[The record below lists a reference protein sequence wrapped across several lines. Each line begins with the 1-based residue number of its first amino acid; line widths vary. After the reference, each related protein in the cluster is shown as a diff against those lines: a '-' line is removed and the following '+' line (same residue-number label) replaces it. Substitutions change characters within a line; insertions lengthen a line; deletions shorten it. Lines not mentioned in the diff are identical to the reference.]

1 MRTEGT
7 FTVISFAPAAV
18 EPSLEIV
25 TATPT
30 GVATMEKAFE
40 GGIAGRS
47 ATLFTSAYD
56 QERGAGT
63 YVALESFEGRL
74 GEFGGTFNFVH
85 SATTAGADR
94 SDEYFLIVPGS
105 GTGELV
111 GVTGTGG
118 IEIDAEG
125 VHRIW
130 FDYEIAG
137 EIAGSQGPDVTAGPG
152 R

>member
-7 FTVISFAPAAV
+7 FSVTSFAPAAV
-18 EPSLEIV
+18 EPSLDIV
-25 TATPT
+25 TGTPT

-56 QERGAGT
+56 QERGTGT
-63 YVALESFEGRL
+63 YLALESFAGTFDGR
-74 GEFGGTFNFVH
+74 GGTFNFVH

-105 GTGELV
+105 GTGELA
-111 GVTGTGG
+111 GITGTGS
-118 IEIDAEG
+118 IEIDADG
-125 VHRIW
+125 THRIW
-130 FDYEIAG
+130 FDYAI
-137 EIAGSQGPDVTAGPG
+137 SPG
-152 R
+152 QVGAAEG

>member
-7 FTVISFAPAAV
+7 FSVTSFAPAAV
-18 EPSLEIV
+18 EPSLEVV
-25 TATPT
+25 TAAAT

-63 YVALESFEGRL
+63 YLALESFEGTLDGRA
-74 GEFGGTFNFVH
+74 GTFNFVH

-105 GTGELV
+105 GTGELA
-111 GVTGTGG
+111 GITGTGS
-118 IEIDAEG
+118 IEVDADG
-125 VHRIW
+125 THRIR
-130 FDYEIAG
+130 FDYAI
-137 EIAGSQGPDVTAGPG
+137 SPG
-152 R
+152 QVGAVEG

>member
-7 FTVISFAPAAV
+7 FSVTSFAPAVV
-18 EPSLEIV
+18 EPSLEIA

-40 GGIAGRS
+40 GGVAGRS

-63 YVALESFEGRL
+63 YLALESFEGTLDGRA
-74 GEFGGTFNFVH
+74 GTFNFVH
-85 SATTAGADR
+85 SATTGGTDR
-94 SDEYFLIVPGS
+94 TDEYFLVVPGS
-105 GTGELV
+105 GTGELA
-111 GVTGTGG
+111 GITGGGG
-118 IEIDAEG
+118 IEIDEDG
-125 VHRIW
+125 THRIW
-130 FDYEIAG
+130 FDYEL
-137 EIAGSQGPDVTAGPG
+137 TAAPA